1 MRCARMTRN
10 TLAAVIG
17 MAGLG
22 FGIVR
27 ALPARAAPV
36 KASIAPRYVVLS
48 CSRKLEVKPRD
59 FTTACADNG
68 FGMTNMRWTSWTSHL
83 ASGYGTVYEND
94 NYPNHAEGRI
104 YQVSALVVLW
114 GSAPVQGHPAERDL
128 HAHDG
133 HLSARSPCDLRQEGQ
148 REIRRDLPRDP
159 ELPRLRKR

>member
-114 GSAPVQGHPAERDL
+114 GSAPVQGHPAERTYM
-128 HAHDG
+128 HMTAIYPR
-133 HLSARSPCDLRQEGQ
+133 ARPAIYVKKVNGKFVATY
-148 REIRRDLPRDP
+148 P
-159 ELPRLRKR
+159 ETQNFPG